1 MVPFRRDFGVA
12 GLNTAISRY
21 NSTFAGQPTPAGA
34 VLVSNGLFSASQ
46 LAQLGGVA
54 PTLTT
59 APADQLTF
67 PWVRAF
73 DFRLSWSHTFHER
86 FKIEPSL
93 GIFNIFN
100 FSNFN
105 LPPGAMNGWLD
116 AGSSINSIHKQI
128 QPGET
133 GPESDVF
140 RVGNGTGV
148 FGLGS
153 PRAMEWGLRFT
164 F

>member
-1 MVPFRRDFGVA
+1 M
-12 GLNTAISRY
+12 
-21 NSTFAGQPTPAGA
+21 
-34 VLVSNGLFSASQ
+34 
-46 LAQLGGVA
+46 A

-67 PWVRAF
+67 PWVKAF

-86 FKIEPSL
+86 FKIEPSV

-116 AGSSINSIHKQI
+116 AVLARSTASTSRFNLVS
-128 QPGET
+128 
-133 GPESDVF
+133 
-140 RVGNGTGV
+140 
-148 FGLGS
+148 LA
-153 PRAMEWGLRFT
+153 PRAT
-164 F
+164 CSA

>member
-1 MVPFRRDFGVA
+1 VK
-12 GLNTAISRY
+12 
-21 NSTFAGQPTPAGA
+21 
-34 VLVSNGLFSASQ
+34 
-46 LAQLGGVA
+46 
-54 PTLTT
+54 
-59 APADQLTF
+59 
-67 PWVRAF
+67 AF
-73 DFRLSWSHTFHER
+73 DFKFSWSHTFAER

-116 AGSSINSIHKQI
+116 AGSSINSISTHI
-128 QPGET
+128 NTALNET
-133 GPESDVF
+133 GPPSDTF

-153 PRAMEWGLRFT
+153 PRAMEFGLRLT